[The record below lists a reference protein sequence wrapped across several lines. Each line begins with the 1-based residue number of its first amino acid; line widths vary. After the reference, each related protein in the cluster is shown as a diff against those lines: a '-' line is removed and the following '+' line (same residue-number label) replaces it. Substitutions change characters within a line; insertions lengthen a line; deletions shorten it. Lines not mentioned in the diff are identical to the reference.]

1 MLRDIRDYDTQVILS
16 KSEIPCWLNWS
27 HKSKHFGQ
35 KNGRPFRRCAL
46 DWKKKDIERW
56 IEMCPS
62 CEVTKPNNL
71 VAPLKAIVSQRKR
84 QRIQI
89 DFFDV
94 GKRNKD
100 PIQKHRYVLTII
112 DCFTKRA
119 WLRPFQTKSGDKV
132 GVTRTLKSSNLF
144 EQFGKRTELEPAFF
158 EFSVRRTQVR
168 RTQAF
173 GWFVR
178 KNSIRFANS

>member
-1 MLRDIRDYDTQVILS
+1 MEDRLEGVHWI
-16 KSEIPCWLNWS
+16 
-27 HKSKHFGQ
+27 G
-35 KNGRPFRRCAL
+35 
-46 DWKKKDIERW
+46 KKKDIERW

-132 GVTRTLKSSNLF
+132 AGMVWKIFRNDRPSKIQTDNGGEFVNKALDAIGEELG
-144 EQFGKRTELEPAFF
+144 GKNDSPSTIPTME
-158 EFSVRRTQVR
+158 
-168 RTQAF
+168 
-173 GWFVR
+173 
-178 KNSIRFANS
+178 